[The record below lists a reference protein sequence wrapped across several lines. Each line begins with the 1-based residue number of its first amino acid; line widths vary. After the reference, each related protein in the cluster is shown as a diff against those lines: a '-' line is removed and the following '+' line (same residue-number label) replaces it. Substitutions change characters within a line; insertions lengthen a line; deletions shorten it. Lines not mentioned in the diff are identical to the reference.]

1 MTASKASSGDGHIL
15 ISGTGRAGTTLL
27 VKYFTALGFDTGFE
41 LDHAKTVNTGLE
53 HVAETEP
60 LPYVIKSPHYT
71 DFLGRCLDLGTLNIK
86 CCIVPVRRLFD
97 AAESRRQFGL
107 VWLTNDPQDQERVLA
122 VQLHKLIE
130 TLVRHNV
137 TTYFL
142 HFPTFAESAEVLYT
156 GLKPVLDQ
164 HGVSREESDAAHR
177 EIVDLQ
183 QIHQFSEPSD

>member
-1 MTASKASSGDGHIL
+1 MTASRRSSEDGHIL

-27 VKYFTALGFDTGFE
+27 VKYFTALGFDTGFSLE
-41 LDHAKTVNTGLE
+41 HAKTVNTGLE

-71 DFLGRCLDLGTLNIK
+71 ESLGRCLDLGTLKIQ

-107 VWLTNDPQDQERVLA
+107 VWLTKDPQDQERVLA
-122 VQLHKLIE
+122 VQFHKLLE
-130 TLVRHNV
+130 ALVRHNV
-137 TTYFL
+137 TTHFL
-142 HFPTFAESAEVLYT
+142 YFPTFAESSESLYR
-156 GLKPVLDQ
+156 GLKPILDQ

-183 QIHQFSEPSD
+183 QIHRFS